1 MYNNDGKT
9 VVKEDEKVTV
19 EYQKTQLTYGGY
31 RSERAIW
38 ITLLNGQRALK
49 FNILDRNG
57 NVLYRVEQK
66 SDADGA
72 IDSKITYESLTE
84 EQKEEIQQILEKNE
98 PHYNWGDEEI
108 EEVLRYFGC
117 EIVLLDELVRHARRD
132 NEIVV
137 NYVIFSSY
145 EEDEEGNKIDD
156 LFEIDYYDV
165 GTITKAEI
173 ENELVQK
180 LLNHKEWD
188 TIEMKIIENGQI
200 DHYLLEFEE
209 RDE

>member
-1 MYNNDGKT
+1 MR
-9 VVKEDEKVTV
+9 V
-19 EYQKTQLTYGGY
+19 EYQKTKLSYDGY
-31 RSERAIW
+31 RPGRVIW
-38 ITLLNGQRALK
+38 ITLLNGQKAAK
-49 FNILDRNG
+49 FNLLDRDG

-98 PHYNWGDEEI
+98 PHYNWCEEEI

-188 TIEMKIIENGQI
+188 MIEMKIIENGQI